1 MNKNI
6 IDNYA
11 RLKPGLLLL
20 PLSILFSIALILYV
34 KNACN
39 ASAYIA
45 IQKDYFFYLNA
56 ALSEYPNIQYNLTQM
71 GDALIF
77 LSFMSIFIIYAPAI
91 WESLISVSLI
101 SLVISSTLKNIFA
114 VPRPAAVFDHNSFHI
129 IGRALPGHS
138 SLPSGHS
145 ITVFTVITVL
155 LFAFMPQ
162 KNLHR
167 AGWIFLLIGSGLV
180 LAFTRVAVGAHYP
193 LDVLVGSTLGY
204 FSGLAG
210 IFISRKYPIWSWVRN
225 RKSYPIF
232 ILLLMICGISM
243 VNKIINES
251 LPIFYL
257 TLAVL
262 VISIY
267 KIIHAYIKK

>member
-1 MNKNI
+1 
-6 IDNYA
+6 
-11 RLKPGLLLL
+11 
-20 PLSILFSIALILYV
+20 
-34 KNACN
+34 
-39 ASAYIA
+39 
-45 IQKDYFFYLNA
+45 
-56 ALSEYPNIQYNLTQM
+56 
-71 GDALIF
+71 
-77 LSFMSIFIIYAPAI
+77 
-91 WESLISVSLI
+91 
-101 SLVISSTLKNIFA
+101 
-114 VPRPAAVFDHNSFHI
+114 
-129 IGRALPGHS
+129 
-138 SLPSGHS
+138 
-145 ITVFTVITVL
+145 
-155 LFAFMPQ
+155 MPQ